1 MLSQGTEFNVHFAQI
16 IACILNYVVLVLLRW
31 ILNVLPYLQNQ
42 LPIIMY
48 PSGKQALFH
57 D

>member
-31 ILNVLPYLQNQ
+31 ILPYLQNQ